1 MILITLELLRYWK
14 SPNFKDL
21 ECNTLEIN
29 HFKDPGIVEI
39 LEITHFNNL
48 GIVEILEITHSKEAI
63 KQVNWTAI
71 PEATQSN
78 K

>member
-1 MILITLELLRYWK
+1 MVLRALELLRYWK

-21 ECNTLEIN
+21 GCNTLEIN

-39 LEITHFNNL
+39 LEITHFNNP
-48 GIVEILEITHSKEAI
+48 GIVKTLEITHSKEAI
-63 KQVNWTAI
+63 KQVNQTAI
-71 PEATQSN
+71 PEVTQSN